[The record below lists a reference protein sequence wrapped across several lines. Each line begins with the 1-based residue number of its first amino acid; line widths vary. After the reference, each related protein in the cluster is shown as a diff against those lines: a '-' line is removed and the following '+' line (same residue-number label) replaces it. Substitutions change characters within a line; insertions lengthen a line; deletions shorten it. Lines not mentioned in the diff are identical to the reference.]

1 MAVREYIIYDKN
13 TNEVTELLKDFQ
25 RMGFNVHRDFD
36 FEFDVGGYDWETH
49 EHRRKQTKFSVYN
62 EKMST
67 WMALKWM

>member
-36 FEFDVGGYDWETH
+36 FEFDFDTISPVRGRRRIRDSIETARST
-49 EHRRKQTKFSVYN
+49 ETMRRR
-62 EKMST
+62 
-67 WMALKWM
+67 